1 MRRFRGRMKCREVS
15 IFAPLRYSYTREKLQ
30 YTSSWGE
37 KREWKE
43 TEREERGLKMLE
55 KEGLKLKEKSCLKNE
70 KEKENNCESWKEKV
84 K

>member
-1 MRRFRGRMKCREVS
+1 MK
-15 IFAPLRYSYTREKLQ
+15 I
-30 YTSSWGE
+30 
-37 KREWKE
+37 
-43 TEREERGLKMLE
+43 LE